1 MGPAVGSRLVTQMY
15 FEGDP
20 MLGLDPIFNAVPS
33 HSRGRMIAA
42 YDHDVT
48 EENWATGYRWD
59 IVIRGR
65 MATPTDPEVG

>member
-1 MGPAVGSRLVTQMY
+1 MGPALGSRLVTQMY

-20 MLGLDPIFNAVPS
+20 MLGLDPIFNAVPE

-48 EENWATGYRWD
+48 EEGWATGHRWD

-65 MATPTDPEVG
+65 LATPTDPEVG